1 MIKNSIPA
9 TAALI
14 MEAIIESVVLVIML
28 SSIRD
33 NVIEIIPIANGFT
46 IQSYTSDLM

>member
-1 MIKNSIPA
+1 MIKNNIPA
-9 TAALI
+9 TAALM
-14 MEAIIESVVLVIML
+14 MEAIIESVALDIMF

>member
-1 MIKNSIPA
+1 MIKNSTPA
-9 TAALI
+9 TAALT
-14 MEAIIESVVLVIML
+14 MEEIIESAALFIML
-28 SSIRD
+28 LRIRD